1 MAHTV
6 PLFVYKLRFF
16 FGPAFR
22 GRLGPLAY
30 LGLVSLF
37 GLYGFLIG
45 TGIGDGLKSLPPT
58 QAANLLSAP
67 LAGLLALA
75 FLYSLGSGVTAHASE
90 FDFFMTA
97 PIRPREYLFAD
108 LVFQYASLFAA
119 GGVASGLAATGIFLA
134 LQRPLVFVI
143 PFLLVFLAYAGLVLM
158 IIQLL
163 VILGVRHPKFPLRY
177 ATLGL
182 LVLSLLPAVSLFVP
196 SFPLSFAAL
205 PIPSSAF
212 AAIGYSILA
221 GTPMGVQAAV
231 IAAAYFVAIA
241 FAWYSLSDTYIF
253 HGIHPSLS
261 AGFGQVDMAARM
273 RQQQRLIGG
282 FSRVTK
288 RLPLRTDR
296 GGDLSLMARLHL
308 IRILRDG
315 SLVFIAMFGAISL
328 LLSQSSANAP
338 RPGPGPSIAI
348 TNIILL
354 LLGILALNWSY
365 YDRDNLWVVVTSPK
379 TAGPYFRGMML
390 GLATVGLLAIG
401 AYLFVI
407 QLLVPHDLTVGELA
421 LPLTAQVGAAIV
433 ATMLLTRLR
442 VKPSAFSLGMLAILF
457 LPEVCGLMVG
467 LAGEG
472 IIVALDRLVQV
483 GPILEA
489 SVAGIYGAGIVLVGL
504 WAVGRLGKSFRM

>member
-1 MAHTV
+1 MSHAA

-37 GLYGFLIG
+37 GLYGYLLG
-45 TGIGDGLKSLPPT
+45 SGLGEGLRSLPPA
-58 QAANLLSAP
+58 QAASLLSAP
-67 LAGLLALA
+67 LAGLLALG

-97 PIRPREYLFAD
+97 PVRPREYLAAD
-108 LVFQYASLFAA
+108 LIFQFASLFAA
-119 GGVASGLAATGIFLA
+119 GGVASTLAAAGIFLA
-134 LQRPLVFVI
+134 LHRPLAFAV

-158 IIQLL
+158 IIQVL
-163 VILGVRHPKFPLRY
+163 VILGVRYPKFPLRY
-177 ATLGL
+177 ATLAL
-182 LVLSLLPAVSLFVP
+182 LVLSLLPAVSIVAP
-196 SFPLSFAAL
+196 SFPLSFESL

-212 AAIGYSILA
+212 AAIGYGLLMGSPI
-221 GTPMGVQAAV
+221 GVQPVAV
-231 IAAAYFVAIA
+231 AAAYLVAIGA
-241 FAWYSLSDTYIF
+241 VWYALSDTYIF

-288 RLPLRTDR
+288 RIPLRTDR
-296 GGDLSLMARLHL
+296 GGDISLMARLHL

-315 SLVFIAMFGAISL
+315 SLVFIALFGAISL
-328 LLSQSSANAP
+328 LLSRSSANS
-338 RPGPGPSIAI
+338 PGAGAGSQIAI

-365 YDRDNLWVVVTSPK
+365 YDRENLWVVVTSPK

-401 AYLFVI
+401 AILLALQLFVPRS
-407 QLLVPHDLTVGELA
+407 LAMSDLA
-421 LPLTAQVGAAIV
+421 LPITAQVGAAV
-433 ATMLLTRLR
+433 AATMLLTRLKI
-442 VKPSAFSLGMLAILF
+442 KPSAFSLGMLALLF
-457 LPEVCGLMVG
+457 LPEVFGLLVG

-472 IIVALDRLVQV
+472 IVVAAQGVLGL
-483 GPILEA
+483 GPILAA
-489 SVAGIYGAGIVLVGL
+489 SVAGLYAIGIVLLGL
-504 WAVGRLGKSFRM
+504 WVVGWLGKTFRM